1 MVEYTTAGIS
11 STPVQEITQK
21 VVSGSETLTSLGLA
35 ELVPQFDQILLD
47 SSSEYTYAKSNVN
60 GIAIVELDSKELRV
74 EFLTVAADD
83 AAYGG
88 VTARERFVTKSGS
101 NAVTKT

>member
-11 STPVQEITQK
+11 STPVQEITKK

-47 SSSEYTYAKSNVN
+47 SSSEYTYANSNVN

-83 AAYGG
+83 AAYAG